1 MRCRSSS
8 PQTSIRNHRPIRNH
22 PTFTTTTIT
31 LHTDTVTHTDTLI
44 PDTDSTPTTALR
56 SSASD
61 SASAVGMATLRITA
75 LNTTEGTL
83 MEDSHT
89 DQPYTGLRPMEADS
103 VDTAEAAIWVAEVI
117 WAAVATWAAA
127 TDKFGADLEVC

>member
-1 MRCRSSS
+1 MRWLRST

-22 PTFTTTTIT
+22 RTFTTTTMT

-56 SSASD
+56 SSAS
-61 SASAVGMATLRITA
+61 ASAVGMVILRITA

-89 DQPYTGLRPMEADS
+89 DQPYTGLHPMEA
-103 VDTAEAAIWVAEVI
+103 
-117 WAAVATWAAA
+117 
-127 TDKFGADLEVC
+127 

>member
-1 MRCRSSS
+1 MRCRRSS
-8 PQTSIRNHRPIRNH
+8 PQTSIRNHRPIWNH
-22 PTFTTTTIT
+22 PTFTTTTMT

-56 SSASD
+56 SSD

-89 DQPYTGLRPMEADS
+89 EQPYTGFHPMEADS
-103 VDTAEAAIWVAEVI
+103 VDTAEAAIWVA
-117 WAAVATWAAA
+117 AVTW
-127 TDKFGADLEVC
+127 V

>member
-1 MRCRSSS
+1 MQCRSSS

-22 PTFTTTTIT
+22 PTFTTTTMT

-61 SASAVGMATLRITA
+61 SASAVGMATLRIKA
-75 LNTTEGTL
+75 LNTSEGTL
-83 MEDSHT
+83 IEDSHT
-89 DQPYTGLRPMEADS
+89 DQPYTDLHPMEADS
-103 VDTAEAAIWVAEVI
+103 VDTAEPGIWVA
-117 WAAVATWAAA
+117 AATWSAPTWAAAA
-127 TDKFGADLEVC
+127 TDKFRRP

>member
-22 PTFTTTTIT
+22 PTFTTTTMT
-31 LHTDTVTHTDTLI
+31 LHTDTDTLI

-61 SASAVGMATLRITA
+61 SASAVVMATLRITA

-89 DQPYTGLRPMEADS
+89 DQPYTGLHPMEADS
-103 VDTAEAAIWVAEVI
+103 VDTAEAGIWVAAVT
-117 WAAVATWAAA
+117 WAAATWAAAA
-127 TDKFGADLEVC
+127 TDKFRRP

>member
-22 PTFTTTTIT
+22 PTFTTTTMP
-31 LHTDTVTHTDTLI
+31 LHTDTVTHTVTHTDTLI

-103 VDTAEAAIWVAEVI
+103 VDTAEAAIWVA
-117 WAAVATWAAA
+117 AVTWAAA
-127 TDKFGADLEVC
+127 AT

>member
-56 SSASD
+56 SSASASD

-103 VDTAEAAIWVAEVI
+103 VDTA
-117 WAAVATWAAA
+117 VATWAAA